1 LGDGQVFLI
10 VGLGNPG
17 KEYDKTRHNVGYD
30 VVDRLSEVNRIKVD
44 RIKFKALTG
53 EGTIAGKRVIL
64 MKPLTYMNN
73 SGIAVR
79 EAMEYYKLNIEELL
93 VIVDDID
100 IEFGS
105 TRIRKKGSAGSHNGM
120 KSLIL
125 HLKRDDFTRIKLGIG
140 RKPPEWDLADF
151 VLSRFSQE
159 ERKEVDKM
167 VIKAAEAIG
176 SILEYGID
184 TAMNSF
190 NIKNTAQD

>member
-1 LGDGQVFLI
+1 MFLI

-140 RKPPEWDLADF
+140 RKPPEWNLADF

>member
-1 LGDGQVFLI
+1 MFLI

-79 EAMEYYKLNIEELL
+79 EAMEYYK
-93 VIVDDID
+93 D
-100 IEFGS
+100 
-105 TRIRKKGSAGSHNGM
+105 RKS
-120 KSLIL
+120 
-125 HLKRDDFTRIKLGIG
+125 
-140 RKPPEWDLADF
+140 
-151 VLSRFSQE
+151 V
-159 ERKEVDKM
+159 V
-167 VIKAAEAIG
+167 
-176 SILEYGID
+176 
-184 TAMNSF
+184 
-190 NIKNTAQD
+190 

>member
-1 LGDGQVFLI
+1 MFLI

-30 VVDRLSEVNRIKVD
+30 VVDRLSEVNRIRVD

>member
-1 LGDGQVFLI
+1 MFLI

>member
-1 LGDGQVFLI
+1 MFLI

-30 VVDRLSEVNRIKVD
+30 AVDRLAETNSIKVD
-44 RIKFKALTG
+44 RIKFRALTG
-53 EGTIAGKRVIL
+53 EGTISGKRVIL

-79 EAMEYYKLNIEELL
+79 EAIEYYKLSVEDLI
-93 VIVDDID
+93 VVVDDID

-120 KSLIL
+120 KSIIS

-140 RKPPEWDLADF
+140 KKPAEWDLADF
-151 VLSRFSQE
+151 VLSRFSTD

-167 VIKAAEAIG
+167 VIKAAEAVET
-176 SILEYGID
+176 ILKEGID
-184 TAMNSF
+184 AAMNSF

>member
-30 VVDRLSEVNRIKVD
+30 VVDRLAGTNSIKVD

-53 EGTIAGKRVIL
+53 EGTIAGKRVML

-73 SGIAVR
+73 SGIALR
-79 EAMEYYKLNIEELL
+79 EAMEYYKLSVEDLM

-100 IEFGS
+100 IEFGT

-120 KSLIL
+120 KSIIY

-140 RKPPEWDLADF
+140 KKPPEWDLADF
-151 VLSRFSQE
+151 VLSRFSTD
-159 ERKEVDKM
+159 ERREVDKM
-167 VIKAAEAIG
+167 VIKAAEAVEA
-176 SILEYGID
+176 ILKDGID
-184 TAMNSF
+184 AAMNSF